1 MELLEW
7 DASVYDALPLPHK
20 MWGAKTIERLGLT
33 EKELEIVVG
42 GLTPQQW
49 FADAIT
55 HVRDTVSG
63 CPYWACGTQ
72 H

>member
-1 MELLEW
+1 MPKENDVTGQRE
-7 DASVYDALPLPHK
+7 
-20 MWGAKTIERLGLT
+20 LT
-33 EKELEIVVG
+33 EQELEIVVG

-49 FADAIT
+49 FSDAIT